1 MYSKNIA
8 TQSKAEMLPQER
20 APQMGKTERA
30 IIRENIKRG
39 KAEISMEDLL
49 SEIRAVGRSTSKLE
63 HVLEDSMSRVERLD
77 SHIASVES
85 FSEVTHNMA
94 RDTKEEV
101 LRLRNELSSIKKV
114 SVRAEIS
121 PALLNELKV
130 IRNNIERQEGYSR

>member
-8 TQSKAEMLPQER
+8 TQSKAEMLLQER

-85 FSEVTHNMA
+85 FLEVTHNMA